1 MTTDKAVLGA
11 QPFLRGMADGH
22 LAKLATLCGH
32 VALPARQRLFDEGAT
47 ADRFWLIDAGQVT
60 LDTTVPGQGR
70 LVIATLGRGDVVG
83 LGWLLPPY
91 QWRLGAVTT
100 QPMQAFEF
108 DARAVRGACDE
119 DPALGYELSR
129 RVLDLLVRRMYAVQE
144 RLLVALARA
153 EAAR

>member
-1 MTTDKAVLGA
+1 MTTDKAILGA

-22 LAKLATLCGH
+22 LAKLATQCRH
-32 VALPARQRLFDEGAT
+32 VAVPAQHRLFDEGAT

-91 QWRLGAVTT
+91 QWRLGAVAT
-100 QPMQAFEF
+100 QRMQAFEF
-108 DARAVRGACDE
+108 DARAVREACDE
-119 DPALGYELSR
+119 DPTLGYELSR
-129 RVLDLLVRRMYAVQE
+129 RVLALVVRRMYAIHD
-144 RLLVALARA
+144 RLLQALARSA
-153 EAAR
+153 VPP